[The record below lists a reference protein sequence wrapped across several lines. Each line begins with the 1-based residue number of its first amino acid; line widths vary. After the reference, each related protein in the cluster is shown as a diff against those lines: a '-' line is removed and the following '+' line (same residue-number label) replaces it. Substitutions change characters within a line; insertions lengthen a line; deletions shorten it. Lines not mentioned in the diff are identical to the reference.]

1 MRLKTPVNGE
11 EFKTH
16 VTYNVWKYA
25 LLIIAAVAV
34 WSFIGEMKPSI
45 KEDKKIEVY
54 VLTNTT
60 SSEIL
65 DEFLEPLWKEY
76 VPDME
81 SVCAYTIPMLDDYS
95 MDQYFITRLYAKE
108 GDIYIMDEKY
118 FKQYASIGF
127 FLPLEELTQSGAID
141 PGDADLEKGKVTRVN
156 YNSDNEIES
165 TEIHLYGIPLD
176 SYSGLLQKTGLNN
189 TGMYAAIMLFNQNDE
204 NVIPFFNVLLQAGRG
219 EQTEIKN

>member
-1 MRLKTPVNGE
+1 MRLNTPINKE

-25 LLIIAAVAV
+25 LLIAAAVAV

-45 KEDKKIEVY
+45 REEKKIELY
-54 VLTNTT
+54 VMSNTA

-65 DEFLEPLWKEY
+65 DPFLEPLWQEY

-81 SVCAYTIPMLDDYS
+81 SVCAYTIPILDDYS
-95 MDQYFITRLYAKE
+95 MDQYFITRLYAKQ
-108 GDIYIMDEKY
+108 GDIYFMNEKY

-127 FLPLEELTQSGAID
+127 FLPLEDLIQTGAID
-141 PGDADLEKGKVTRVN
+141 PGDADLEKGKVTKVN

-176 SYSGLLQKTGLNN
+176 GYSGFLKKAGLNN
-189 TGMYAAIMLFNQNDE
+189 TGMYAVIMVFNQNDE

-219 EQTEIKN
+219 EKTENAN